1 MKTKVDKLDVDEVF
15 PVSNDLSEL
24 SDVVKKMII
33 TQKLMKLK
41 KSISDHDHINTQNLI
56 LLHKNFINSLQ
67 KLLPQDYHK
76 QI

>member
-1 MKTKVDKLDVDEVF
+1 MVKNVNAIQTTET
-15 PVSNDLSEL
+15 SNL
-24 SDVVKKMII
+24 VKKKMII

-41 KSISDHDHINTQNLI
+41 KSISDHDYSNTQNLI

-67 KLLPQDYHK
+67 KLLSQDYHK

>member
-1 MKTKVDKLDVDEVF
+1 MVKNVNAIQTIET
-15 PVSNDLSEL
+15 SNL
-24 SDVVKKMII
+24 VKKKMII

-41 KSISDHDHINTQNLI
+41 KSISDHDHSNTQNLI

-67 KLLPQDYHK
+67 KLLSQDYHK

>member
-1 MKTKVDKLDVDEVF
+1 MVKNVNAIQTTET
-15 PVSNDLSEL
+15 SNL
-24 SDVVKKMII
+24 VKKKKMII

-41 KSISDHDHINTQNLI
+41 KSISDHDYSNTQNLI

-67 KLLPQDYHK
+67 KLLSQDYHK

>member
-1 MKTKVDKLDVDEVF
+1 MVKNVNAIQTTET
-15 PVSNDLSEL
+15 SNL
-24 SDVVKKMII
+24 VKKKKKMII

-41 KSISDHDHINTQNLI
+41 KSISDHDHSNTQNLI

-67 KLLPQDYHK
+67 KLLSQDYHK

>member
-1 MKTKVDKLDVDEVF
+1 MVKNVNAIQTTET
-15 PVSNDLSEL
+15 SNL
-24 SDVVKKMII
+24 VKKKKMII

-41 KSISDHDHINTQNLI
+41 KSISDHDHSNTQNLI

-67 KLLPQDYHK
+67 KLLSQDYHK

>member
-1 MKTKVDKLDVDEVF
+1 MVKNVNAIQTTET
-15 PVSNDLSEL
+15 SNL
-24 SDVVKKMII
+24 VKKKMII

-41 KSISDHDHINTQNLI
+41 KSISDHDHSNTQNLI

-67 KLLPQDYHK
+67 KLLSQDYHK

>member
-1 MKTKVDKLDVDEVF
+1 MVKNVNAIQTTET
-15 PVSNDLSEL
+15 SNL
-24 SDVVKKMII
+24 VKKKMII

-41 KSISDHDHINTQNLI
+41 KSISDRDHSNTQNLI

-67 KLLPQDYHK
+67 KLLSQDYHK

>member
-1 MKTKVDKLDVDEVF
+1 MVKNVNAIQTTET
-15 PVSNDLSEL
+15 SNL
-24 SDVVKKMII
+24 VKKKKMII

>member
-1 MKTKVDKLDVDEVF
+1 MVKNVNAIQTTET
-15 PVSNDLSEL
+15 SNL
-24 SDVVKKMII
+24 VKKKKMII

-41 KSISDHDHINTQNLI
+41 KSISDHDHSNTQNLVS
-56 LLHKNFINSLQ
+56 LHKNFINSLQ

>member
-1 MKTKVDKLDVDEVF
+1 MVKNVNAIQTTET
-15 PVSNDLSEL
+15 SNL
-24 SDVVKKMII
+24 VKKKMIR

-41 KSISDHDHINTQNLI
+41 KSISDHDYSNTQNLI

-67 KLLPQDYHK
+67 KLLSQDYHK

>member
-1 MKTKVDKLDVDEVF
+1 MVKNVNAIQTTET
-15 PVSNDLSEL
+15 SNL
-24 SDVVKKMII
+24 VKKKMII

-41 KSISDHDHINTQNLI
+41 KSISDHDHSNTQNLVS
-56 LLHKNFINSLQ
+56 LHKNFINSLQ